1 VDLEALVFIHE
12 VMQMA
17 DKHKPILN
25 HDEKS
30 YLEHVIKPF
39 KYSVEYV
46 AKCPDFYDGFEFVSI
61 ATMLFDKDFNA
72 EKGFIPQRT
81 IHLPPFRAGSMYKS
95 MELNRKY
102 TLHELELFT

>member
-1 VDLEALVFIHE
+1 
-12 VMQMA
+12 MT

-25 HDEKS
+25 HAEKS

-61 ATMLFDKDFNA
+61 ATMLFDKDLNA

-81 IHLPPFRAGSMYKS
+81 IYLQPFRAGSMYKN
-95 MELNRKY
+95 MELGRKY
-102 TLHELELFT
+102 TLRELKLFHN